1 MYSLVPADSEAHK
14 HSPKK
19 PFNVPDGMMSDR
31 SSSKTSLRHSGGD
44 VKKNNLRCRSCDKTY
59 KNKKSLAD
67 HKRRYH
73 SKLPLRLFSNR
84 KTEKFASESDSDQS
98 DDSKKYGDGISR
110 KRKIP
115 PDTIASRKKH
125 IVYESE
131 DGDSDDDKTSKH
143 SKDSKPIHGSRSLIK
158 RKISSDPNASRKKHI
173 VSESEDGDSDDDKS
187 SKHSKGSKPIHGSRA
202 LISHPPRKRSIS
214 PDTHKVLKKIK
225 RRHAEESAKRKI
237 RKNLEKRRRNKRK
250 QIRRKLVVPKYVEPR
265 NTDDEVDDVSAT
277 EEPEDFDGDNSEDKN
292 VDNKRSIEKTKVTD
306 DDAVEEMKDETDENT
321 DDNSNDDDDTVD
333 TSKYVN
339 CVSIEDFEKVR
350 KAIKNYQADS
360 VISDVN
366 GLHVIKTL
374 FKGILDGWIPICT
387 SQKQMFS
394 KDAINFIRKAKNSK
408 IVDLSSLII
417 NNREEL
423 ENIFNFVDKSIKLV
437 VESYN
442 KFGITDDT
450 GEPQ

>member
-1 MYSLVPADSEAHK
+1 MPMYSLVPADSEAHK

-98 DDSKKYGDGISR
+98 DDSKKYGDCISR

-115 PDTIASRKKH
+115 P
-125 IVYESE
+125 
-131 DGDSDDDKTSKH
+131 
-143 SKDSKPIHGSRSLIK
+143 
-158 RKISSDPNASRKKHI
+158 DPNASRKKHI

-292 VDNKRSIEKTKVTD
+292 VDNKHSIEKTKVTD

-321 DDNSNDDDDTVD
+321 DDNSNDDDDAVD

-350 KAIKNYQADS
+350 KAIKNYQANS

-442 KFGITDDT
+442 KFEITDDT